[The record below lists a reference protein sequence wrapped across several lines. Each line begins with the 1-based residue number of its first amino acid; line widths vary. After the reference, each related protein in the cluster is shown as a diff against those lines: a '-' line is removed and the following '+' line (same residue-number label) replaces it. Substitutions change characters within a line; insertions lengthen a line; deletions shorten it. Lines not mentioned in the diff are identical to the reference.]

1 MSLRLPHQVINE
13 ETCQLQKKHFDK
25 VFGAYPYRTGIS
37 LPSRRCEKIDF
48 PGGQAGIL
56 TKF

>member
-1 MSLRLPHQVINE
+1 VINE